1 MITPEL
7 KKKREVRL
15 KTLMEK
21 FQKKLKEVNKMT
33 NKAER
38 KRNTMEYDPNGTNK
52 NAYKRSNQERT
63 ERTGTNTYGGNK

>member
-1 MITPEL
+1 
-7 KKKREVRL
+7 
-15 KTLMEK
+15 
-21 FQKKLKEVNKMT
+21 MT